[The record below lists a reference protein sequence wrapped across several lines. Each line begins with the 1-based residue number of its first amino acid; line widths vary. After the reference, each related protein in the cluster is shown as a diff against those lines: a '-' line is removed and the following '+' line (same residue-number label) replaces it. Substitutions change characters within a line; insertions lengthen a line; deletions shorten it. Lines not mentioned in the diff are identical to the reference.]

1 MLRDDL
7 YKDEAY
13 AKAAYHDEEHGKA
26 VRKTIFRVTILLTL
40 ITVIEVLIG
49 AFVKQYVGGVQEG
62 HWAAVK
68 WLFIALT
75 LVKAGYIILKFMH
88 LGDENREFRYM
99 LLIPYLIFIVYLA
112 AILLIEGATA
122 GASMMGS

>member
-13 AKAAYHDEEHGKA
+13 AKAAYHDEEHGKQ
-26 VRKTIFRVTILLTL
+26 VRKVILKVTLLLTV
-40 ITVIEVLIG
+40 ITIVEVLIG
-49 AFVKQYVGGVQEG
+49 AFVKQYVGGVQESYWG
-62 HWAAVK
+62 TIK

-75 LVKAGYIILKFMH
+75 LVKASYIILKFMH
-88 LGDENREFRYM
+88 LGDEDRDFRYM

-112 AILLIEGATA
+112 AVLLME
-122 GASMMGS
+122 GASMGRAIFGS

>member
-13 AKAAYHDEEHGKA
+13 AKAAYHDEEHGQA
-26 VRKTIFRVTILLTL
+26 VRKTIFRVTMLLTA
-40 ITVIEVLIG
+40 ITIIEVMIG

-62 HWAAVK
+62 YWSAVK
-68 WLFIALT
+68 WLFIGLT
-75 LVKAGYIILKFMH
+75 LVKAAYIILKFMH
-88 LGDENREFRYM
+88 LGDENRDFRYM

-112 AILLIEGATA
+112 AVLLIEGASVGRTLF
-122 GASMMGS
+122 GS

>member
-13 AKAAYHDEEHGKA
+13 AKAAYHDEEHGKE
-26 VRKTIFRVTILLTL
+26 VRKTIFKVTVLLTL
-40 ITVIEVLIG
+40 ITIIEVLIG
-49 AFVKQYVGGVQEG
+49 AFVKQYVGGSQVG

-68 WLFIALT
+68 WLFIGLT

-88 LGDENREFRYM
+88 LGDEDRDFRYM

-112 AILLIEGATA
+112 AVLLME
-122 GASMMGS
+122 GASMGRAVFGS